1 MNIPFLK
8 KYQPQYFK
16 DFQKDKDVTDVLRML
31 INMNIS
37 NILLIGDH
45 GSGKTSMLDAIVR
58 EYYNCDHTNTNNI
71 LYINN
76 LHEQGIQYY
85 RTEVKIFCQIPS
97 TITGKK
103 KIIILDDIDTINDQ
117 SQQVFRNCM
126 DKYHNNVFFILS
138 CTNTQKIID
147 SLQSRCIILKIKPVN
162 KHFLSTILNNI
173 ITLENVTIT
182 DETKEFILHTCN
194 NSIRLLINY
203 IEKFKLLDQPI
214 NLKLSKE
221 ICTNLSFFDFEKYT
235 EAWFKERDCK
245 KAIKIIFLI
254 SNKGYS
260 VMDILDGYFT
270 FIKITQ
276 MLDETQKYKII
287 KLICKYISIFHTLHE
302 HDIELAFFTNEL
314 NKTIK

>member
-8 KYQPQYFK
+8 KYQPRYFK
-16 DFQKDKDVTDVLRML
+16 DFQKDKETTDIIQML
-31 INMNIS
+31 MNMNLL

-45 GSGKTSMLDAIVR
+45 GTGKTSLLDAIIR
-58 EYYNCDHTNTNNI
+58 EYYNSDRINRNNI

-76 LHEQGIQYY
+76 LKEQGIQYY

-97 TITGKK
+97 TVSGKK

-117 SQQVFRNCM
+117 SQQVFRNCI
-126 DKYHNNVFFILS
+126 DKYYNNVFFILS

-147 SLQSRCIILKIKPVN
+147 SLQSRCTILKIKSID
-162 KHFLSTILNNI
+162 KSFLATILSNI
-173 ITLENVTIT
+173 IKLENVSIT
-182 DETKEFILHTCN
+182 DEAKEFILHTCN

-203 IEKFKLLDQPI
+203 IEKFKLLDKPI
-214 NLKLSKE
+214 TLDLSKE

-235 EAWFKERDCK
+235 EAWFKERNYK
-245 KAIKIIFLI
+245 KAIEIIFSV

-270 FIKITQ
+270 FIKITP
-276 MLDETQKYKII
+276 MLNETQKYKII
-287 KLICKYISIFHTLHE
+287 KLICKYISLFHTLHE
-302 HDIELAFFTNEL
+302 HDVELAFFTNEL
-314 NKTIK
+314 NKNIK